1 MGQQTCRQHLVQRG
15 FGARWSVAA
24 AAQRPARSVQR
35 NRDGRVGNVQVD
47 ADVRILFVDAR
58 AQSGELAE
66 VIHHG
71 VLQPQHGELRVGE
84 HRGMHRNIN
93 GE

>member
-1 MGQQTCRQHLVQRG
+1 MGQQARRQHLVQRG

-35 NRDGRVGNVQVD
+35 NRDGRMGNVQVD
-47 ADVRILFVDAR
+47 ADVRILFVDAW
-58 AQSGELAE
+58 AQSRKLAE
-66 VIHHG
+66 MIHHG
-71 VLQPQHGELRVGE
+71 VLQPQHRELRVRE
-84 HRGMHRNIN
+84 HRGVHRDIN